1 VVARGSAGSRLAVTA
16 GVRVAFSAGAGVAV
30 AVVVAALG
38 PWPTA
43 PLVGWDVASVVFLVW
58 MWRSLVPADPKETSR
73 LAAREN
79 SARPIADVALLLA
92 SVASLVGV
100 AAVLV
105 DSKSKGGAVSPAA
118 AIGIGITTIVLSWLV
133 VHTVY
138 TLRYA
143 KLFYVDGQGSGVDFN
158 QSQPP
163 RYLDFAYL
171 AFTIGMTFQVSDTDL
186 QNSAVRATALRHMF
200 LAYLFGAVIIATT
213 INLVAGLA
221 K

>member
-1 VVARGSAGSRLAVTA
+1 VTA
-16 GVRVAFSAGAGVAV
+16 GVRVAVSAGAGIVVA
-30 AVVVAALG
+30 AVVAALG
-38 PWPTA
+38 PWQTA
-43 PLVGWDVASVVFLVW
+43 PLLGWDVASLIYLVW
-58 MWRSLVPADPKETSR
+58 MWRSLVPADPTETSR
-73 LAAREN
+73 LAGREN
-79 SARPIADVALLLA
+79 SSRPLADVALLLA

-118 AIGIGITTIVLSWLV
+118 AVSIGITTIVLSWLV

-158 QSQPP
+158 QSKPP

-186 QNSAVRATALRHMF
+186 QDSSVRATALRHMF

-213 INLVAGLA
+213 INVVAGLA

>member
-1 VVARGSAGSRLAVTA
+1 MAVTA
-16 GVRVAFSAGAGVAV
+16 GVRVAISAAIGVS
-30 AVVVAALG
+30 
-38 PWPTA
+38 
-43 PLVGWDVASVVFLVW
+43 VASVLAGLGSWQIAPLLGWDAASLVFLGW
-58 MWRSLVPADPKETSR
+58 MWRSLVPADAEATSR

-79 SARPIADVALLLA
+79 SSRPLADIALLLA

-105 DSKSKGGAVSPAA
+105 DSNAKGGSVSPATA
-118 AIGIGITTIVLSWLV
+118 ISIGIATVVLSWLV

-143 KLFYVDGQGSGVDFN
+143 KLFYVDGQGSGIDFN
-158 QSQPP
+158 QTLPP

-186 QNSAVRATALRHMF
+186 QDSGVRATALRHMF

-221 K
+221 H

>member
-1 VVARGSAGSRLAVTA
+1 MTAEGRIAISAAV
-16 GVRVAFSAGAGVAV
+16 G
-30 AVVVAALG
+30 VVVATATAVIG
-38 PWPTA
+38 PWQTA
-43 PLVGWDVASVVFLVW
+43 PLLGWDAASLVFLGW
-58 MWRSLVPADPKETSR
+58 MWRLLIHADAQATSR
-73 LAAREN
+73 LAAPEN
-79 SARPIADVALLLA
+79 SARPLADVALLLA
-92 SVASLVGV
+92 SIASLVGV

-105 DSKSKGGAVSPAA
+105 ESKAKGGSVSAAA
-118 AIGIGITTIVLSWLV
+118 AISIGVTTILLSWLV

-143 KLFYVDGQGSGVDFN
+143 KLFYVDGQGNGIDFN
-158 QSQPP
+158 QSEPP
-163 RYLDFAYL
+163 RYLDFAYV

-186 QNSAVRATALRHMF
+186 QNSGIRSTALQHMF

>member
-1 VVARGSAGSRLAVTA
+1 VVFRAFGLQRSAASAGFRIAA
-16 GVRVAFSAGAGVAV
+16 SAAIGVAV
-30 AVVVAALG
+30 ASVAAATG
-38 PWPTA
+38 PWQIA
-43 PLVGWDVASVVFLVW
+43 PLLGWDASSATFLGW
-58 MWRSLVPADPKETSR
+58 MWRSLVRADPPTTSR

-79 SARPIADVALLLA
+79 SSAPLADVALLLA

-100 AAVLV
+100 AAVV
-105 DSKSKGGAVSPAA
+105 FESKAKGGLVSPAA
-118 AIGIGITTIVLSWLV
+118 AIGIGLTTIVLSWLV

-143 KLFYVDGQGSGVDFN
+143 KLYYVDGQGGGIDFN
-158 QSQPP
+158 QRQAPC
-163 RYLDFAYL
+163 YLDFAYV

-186 QNSAVRATALRHMF
+186 QDSAVRATALRQMF
-200 LAYLFGAVIIATT
+200 LAYLFGAVIIAAT